1 MNTHAYLEPELSS
14 LFFVATVVVIVIAVL
29 IVVAVDERAIGLPLG
44 AEQSR
49 LALLHSQLPLPVGE
63 PTPAENE
70 VVFTLFR
77 S

>member
-14 LFFVATVVVIVIAVL
+14 LFFVATVVVVVVAVL
-29 IVVAVDERAIGLPLG
+29 IVVAVDEGAAGLPLG
-44 AEQSR
+44 AEQPR
-49 LALLHSQLPLPVGE
+49 LALRGLLHAQLPLPVGE

-70 VVFTLFR
+70 VLR

>member
-14 LFFVATVVVIVIAVL
+14 LFFVATVVVVVVAVL
-29 IVVAVDERAIGLPLG
+29 VVVAVDEGAAGLPLG
-44 AEQSR
+44 AEQPR
-49 LALLHSQLPLPVGE
+49 LALRGLLHAQLPLPVGE

-70 VVFTLFR
+70 ALR